1 VEIESK
7 KCSWRW
13 VTATELLSH
22 GPCELIYA
30 RTMSAAAE
38 SATYLYDGENTNGTL
53 IVQFIDGILNGLEF
67 SPKVPVYCRKGLY
80 FVKGTG
86 TTGIFVQ
93 WRELGH
99 KEGG

>member
-1 VEIESK
+1 VERDSK
-7 KCSWRW
+7 EYSWKY

-30 RTMSAAAE
+30 RTLSAAAE

-53 IVQFIDGILNGLEF
+53 IVQFINGVLNGQEF
-67 SPKVPVYCRKGLY
+67 SPRVPVYCRHGLY

-99 KEGG
+99 KEG